1 MIDTPR
7 KAAYNESNFRR
18 PLPGGEKRNEHPVD
32 EEECDL
38 KPNSR
43 FVSLVLAGALALTAS
58 TGAFAAATPETALP
72 EEGIILE
79 EGAVSTVDPEPAPA
93 AESPAPQAE
102 VPAEEPPVSPLPA
115 AEEDDGTVGEE
126 GAETTFDSS
135 FSGSSL
141 LDPNSSMVP
150 SLISA
155 TFYYDEA
162 HKVLTL
168 VNQIRSQYG
177 LNPLTWD
184 SELEETAVLR
194 AAECSVSFSH
204 TRPNGESCFSLYPDN
219 TSSGGENIAAGY
231 ANAEAVVN
239 GWMNSPGHRANILN
253 PNYTTMAVG
262 MVQASGTR
270 YGYYW
275 SQNFTGY
282 WSPSTTGDGQYAYSG
297 TAAKTVVSEAVGT
310 AAQVAVKNFVIRLY
324 ELVLGR
330 APETDGLA
338 NWYNALI
345 TGSQT
350 GAEAAQGFFF
360 SEEFLNKNTSDIEYL
375 ETLYRTMLDRPS
387 DSNGLAYWLDVMD
400 TGFSRTY
407 IYRGFA
413 ESAEFTGI
421 CANAGIVR
429 GSVTMTESRD
439 LNPGVTGFVSRLYS
453 IAFSR
458 TPDAGGLNNW
468 TAAILGGART
478 PEQVGY
484 EFFFSTEMKMKNLS
498 DEEFVTLLYRVF
510 LDREPDK
517 NGINDWVSCMK
528 AGMKR
533 DAILYGISK
542 SAEFNTILNSFG
554 LSATQG
560 EMVYVVAADN
570 NYHTAGCA
578 KMTGKRTI
586 PLLLQDAVNIGY
598 TPCTSCR

>member
-1 MIDTPR
+1 M
-7 KAAYNESNFRR
+7 
-18 PLPGGEKRNEHPVD
+18 
-32 EEECDL
+32 
-38 KPNSR
+38 KPSSR
-43 FVSLVLAGALALTAS
+43 FVALVLAGALALTAS

-79 EGAVSTVDPEPAPA
+79 EGAVSTVDPEPAQQPAPTPESTPVAQTDPA

-102 VPAEEPPVSPLPA
+102 VPAEEVPADPLPA
-115 AEEDDGTVGEE
+115 AEDPSGTTGEE
-126 GAETTFDSS
+126 GSQTTFDSG
-135 FSGSSL
+135 FTGSSL
-141 LDPNSSMVP
+141 LDSNSRMVP
-150 SLISA
+150 ALISA
-155 TFYYDEA
+155 NFYYDEA
-162 HKVLTL
+162 HRVLTL

-177 LNPLTWD
+177 LNTLTWD
-184 SELEETAVLR
+184 SELEKTAALR

-204 TRPNGESCFSLYPDN
+204 TRPNGTSCFTAYP
-219 TSSGGENIAAGY
+219 SGLFLGGENIAAGT
-231 ANAEAVVN
+231 ATDTAEEVVN
-239 GWMNSPGHRANILN
+239 LWMNSPGHRANILN
-253 PNYTTMAVG
+253 PDYTTMAVG
-262 MVQASGTR
+262 LVYVGGTR

-275 SQNFTGY
+275 SQNFASGV
-282 WSPSTTGDGQYAYSG
+282 GDGQYAYSG
-297 TAAKTVVSEAVGT
+297 SGSGTVISEAVGT
-310 AAQVAVKNFVIRLY
+310 DAQVAVKNFVIRLY

-330 APETDGLA
+330 TPETNGLA
-338 NWYNALI
+338 NWYNALV

-350 GAEAAQGFFF
+350 GAQAAQGFFF
-360 SEEFLNKNTSDIEYL
+360 SEEFLNKNTSDTEYI
-375 ETLYRTMLDRPS
+375 ETLYRTMLGRAS
-387 DSNGLAYWLDVMD
+387 DQNGMNYWKSNLK

-413 ESAEFTGI
+413 ESAEFSQI

-429 GSVTMTESRD
+429 GSVAMTESRD
-439 LNPGVTGFVSRLYS
+439 QNPGVTGFVSRLYS

-517 NGINDWVSCMK
+517 NGINDWVGCMK

-570 NYHTAGCA
+570 HYHTAGCA
-578 KMTGKRTI
+578 KMAGKRTI

>member
-1 MIDTPR
+1 M
-7 KAAYNESNFRR
+7 
-18 PLPGGEKRNEHPVD
+18 
-32 EEECDL
+32 
-38 KPNSR
+38 KPSSR
-43 FVSLVLAGALALTAS
+43 FVALVLAGALALTAS

-79 EGAVSTVDPEPAPA
+79 EGAVSTVDPEPAQQPAPTPESTPAAQTDPA

-102 VPAEEPPVSPLPA
+102 VPAEEVPADPLPA
-115 AEEDDGTVGEE
+115 AEDSSGTTGEE
-126 GAETTFDSS
+126 GSQTTFDSG
-135 FSGSSL
+135 FTGSSL
-141 LDPNSSMVP
+141 LDSNSRMVP
-150 SLISA
+150 ALISA
-155 TFYYDEA
+155 NFYYDEA
-162 HKVLTL
+162 HRVLTL

-177 LNPLTWD
+177 LNTLTWD
-184 SELEETAVLR
+184 SELEKTAALR

-204 TRPNGESCFSLYPDN
+204 TRPNGEPCYTAYPSGLYLA
-219 TSSGGENIAAGY
+219 GENIAAGT
-231 ANAEAVVN
+231 ATDTAEEVVN
-239 GWMNSPGHRANILN
+239 LWMNSPGHRANILN
-253 PNYTTMAVG
+253 PDYTTMSVG
-262 MVQASGTR
+262 MVYVSGTR

-275 SQNFTGY
+275 SQNFAGG
-282 WSPSTTGDGQYAYSG
+282 SGDGQYAYSG
-297 TAAKTVVSEAVGT
+297 TGSSTVISEAVGT

-330 APETDGLA
+330 TPETDGLA
-338 NWYNALI
+338 NWYNALV

-360 SEEFLNKNTSDIEYL
+360 SEEFLNKNTSDTEYL

-387 DSNGLAYWLDVMD
+387 DQNGMNYWKSNLK

-413 ESAEFTGI
+413 ESAEFSQI

-429 GSVTMTESRD
+429 GSVTLTESRD
-439 LNPGVTGFVSRLYS
+439 QNPGVTGFVSRLYS

-498 DEEFVTLLYRVF
+498 DEEFVRLLYRVF

-598 TPCTSCR
+598 TPCSSCR

>member
-1 MIDTPR
+1 M
-7 KAAYNESNFRR
+7 
-18 PLPGGEKRNEHPVD
+18 
-32 EEECDL
+32 

-79 EGAVSTVDPEPAPA
+79 EGAVSTVDPEPAPTPESTPAAQTAPA
-93 AESPAPQAE
+93 AEAPATQAE
-102 VPAEEPPVSPLPA
+102 VPAEEPPASPLPSV
-115 AEEDDGTVGEE
+115 EDPSGTTGEE
-126 GAETTFDSS
+126 GSQTTFDSG
-135 FSGSSL
+135 FTGSSL
-141 LDPNSSMVP
+141 LDPNSQMVP
-150 SLISA
+150 ALISA
-155 TFYYDEA
+155 NFYYDEA
-162 HKVLTL
+162 HRVLTL

-184 SELEETAVLR
+184 SELEKTAALR

-204 TRPNGESCFSLYPDN
+204 TRPNGEPCYTAYPSGLYLA
-219 TSSGGENIAAGY
+219 GENIAAGT
-231 ANAEAVVN
+231 ATDTAEEVVN
-239 GWMNSPGHRANILN
+239 LWMNSPGHRANILN
-253 PNYTTMAVG
+253 PNYTTMSVG
-262 MVQASGTR
+262 MVYVSGTR

-275 SQNFTGY
+275 SQNFAGG
-282 WSPSTTGDGQYAYSG
+282 SGDGQYAYSG
-297 TAAKTVVSEAVGT
+297 TGSSTVISEAVGT

-330 APETDGLA
+330 TPETDGLA
-338 NWYNALI
+338 NWYNALV

-360 SEEFLNKNTSDIEYL
+360 SEEFLNKNTSDTEYL

-387 DSNGLAYWLDVMD
+387 DSSGLAYWLDVMD

-413 ESAEFTGI
+413 ESTEFSQI

-429 GSVTMTESRD
+429 GSVTLTESRD
-439 LNPGVTGFVSRLYS
+439 QNPGVTGFVSRLYS

-498 DEEFVTLLYRVF
+498 DEEFVRLLYRVF

-598 TPCTSCR
+598 TPCSSCR

>member
-1 MIDTPR
+1 M
-7 KAAYNESNFRR
+7 KS
-18 PLPGGEKRNEHPVD
+18 
-32 EEECDL
+32 
-38 KPNSR
+38 NSR

-93 AESPAPQAE
+93 PESTPAAQTAPAAEAPATQAE
-102 VPAEEPPVSPLPA
+102 VPAEETPASPLPSV
-115 AEEDDGTVGEE
+115 EDPSGTTGEE
-126 GAETTFDSS
+126 GSQTTFDSG
-135 FSGSSL
+135 FTGSSL
-141 LDPNSSMVP
+141 LDPNSQMVP
-150 SLISA
+150 ALISA
-155 TFYYDEA
+155 NFYYDEA
-162 HKVLTL
+162 HRVLTL

-184 SELEETAVLR
+184 SELEKTAALR

-204 TRPNGESCFSLYPDN
+204 TRPNGEPCYTAYPSGLYLA
-219 TSSGGENIAAGY
+219 GENIAAGT
-231 ANAEAVVN
+231 ATDTAEEVVN
-239 GWMNSPGHRANILN
+239 LWMNSPGHRANILN
-253 PNYTTMAVG
+253 PNYTTMSVG
-262 MVQASGTR
+262 MVYVSGTR

-275 SQNFTGY
+275 SQNFAGG
-282 WSPSTTGDGQYAYSG
+282 SGDGQYAYSG
-297 TAAKTVVSEAVGT
+297 TGSSTVISEAVGT

-330 APETDGLA
+330 TPETDGLA
-338 NWYNALI
+338 NWYNALV

-360 SEEFLNKNTSDIEYL
+360 SEEFLNKNTSDTEYL

-387 DSNGLAYWLDVMD
+387 DSSGLAYWLDVMD

-413 ESAEFTGI
+413 ESTEFSQI

-429 GSVTMTESRD
+429 GSVTLTESRD
-439 LNPGVTGFVSRLYS
+439 QNPGVTGFVSRLYS

-498 DEEFVTLLYRVF
+498 DEEFVRLLYRVF

-578 KMTGKRTI
+578 KMTDKRTI

-598 TPCTSCR
+598 TPCSSCR

>member
-1 MIDTPR
+1 M
-7 KAAYNESNFRR
+7 
-18 PLPGGEKRNEHPVD
+18 
-32 EEECDL
+32 

-79 EGAVSTVDPEPAPA
+79 EGAVSTVDPEPAPTPESTPAAQTAPA
-93 AESPAPQAE
+93 AEAPATQAE
-102 VPAEEPPVSPLPA
+102 VPAEETPASPLPSV
-115 AEEDDGTVGEE
+115 EDPSGTTGEE
-126 GAETTFDSS
+126 GSQTTFDSG
-135 FSGSSL
+135 FTGSSL
-141 LDPNSSMVP
+141 LDPNSQMVP
-150 SLISA
+150 ALISA
-155 TFYYDEA
+155 NFYYDEA
-162 HKVLTL
+162 HRVLTL

-184 SELEETAVLR
+184 SELEKTAALR

-204 TRPNGESCFSLYPDN
+204 TRPNGEPCYTAYPSGLYLA
-219 TSSGGENIAAGY
+219 GENIAAGT
-231 ANAEAVVN
+231 ATDTAEEVVN
-239 GWMNSPGHRANILN
+239 LWMNSPGHRANILN
-253 PNYTTMAVG
+253 PNYTTMSVG
-262 MVQASGTR
+262 MVYVSGTR

-275 SQNFTGY
+275 SQNFAGG
-282 WSPSTTGDGQYAYSG
+282 SGDGQYAYSG
-297 TAAKTVVSEAVGT
+297 TGSSTVISEAVGT

-330 APETDGLA
+330 TPETDGLA
-338 NWYNALI
+338 NWYNALV

-360 SEEFLNKNTSDIEYL
+360 SEEFLNKNTSDTEYL

-387 DSNGLAYWLDVMD
+387 DSSGLAYWLDVMD

-413 ESAEFTGI
+413 ESTEFSQI

-429 GSVTMTESRD
+429 GSVTLTESRD
-439 LNPGVTGFVSRLYS
+439 QNPGVTGFVSRLYS

-498 DEEFVTLLYRVF
+498 DEEFVRLLYRVF

-517 NGINDWVSCMK
+517 NGINDWVICMK

-598 TPCTSCR
+598 TPCSSCR

>member
-1 MIDTPR
+1 M
-7 KAAYNESNFRR
+7 
-18 PLPGGEKRNEHPVD
+18 
-32 EEECDL
+32 

-93 AESPAPQAE
+93 PESTPAAQTAPAAEAPATQAE
-102 VPAEEPPVSPLPA
+102 VPAEEPPASPLPSV
-115 AEEDDGTVGEE
+115 EDPSGTTGEE
-126 GAETTFDSS
+126 GSQTTFDSG
-135 FSGSSL
+135 FTGSSL
-141 LDPNSSMVP
+141 LDPNSQMVP
-150 SLISA
+150 ALISA
-155 TFYYDEA
+155 NFYYDEA
-162 HKVLTL
+162 HRVLTL

-184 SELEETAVLR
+184 SELEKTAALR

-204 TRPNGESCFSLYPDN
+204 TRPNGEPCYTAYPSGLYLA
-219 TSSGGENIAAGY
+219 GENIAAGT
-231 ANAEAVVN
+231 ATDTAEEVVN
-239 GWMNSPGHRANILN
+239 LWMNSPGHRANILN
-253 PNYTTMAVG
+253 PNYTTMSVG
-262 MVQASGTR
+262 MVYVSGTR

-275 SQNFTGY
+275 SQNFAGG
-282 WSPSTTGDGQYAYSG
+282 SGDGQYAYSG
-297 TAAKTVVSEAVGT
+297 TGSSTVISEAVGT

-330 APETDGLA
+330 TPETDGLA
-338 NWYNALI
+338 NWYNALV

-360 SEEFLNKNTSDIEYL
+360 SEEFLNKNTSDTEYL

-387 DSNGLAYWLDVMD
+387 DSSGLAYWLDVMD

-413 ESAEFTGI
+413 ESTEFSQI

-429 GSVTMTESRD
+429 GSVTLTESRD
-439 LNPGVTGFVSRLYS
+439 QNPGVTGFVSRLYS

-498 DEEFVTLLYRVF
+498 DEEFVRLLYRVF

-598 TPCTSCR
+598 TPCSSCR

>member
-1 MIDTPR
+1 M
-7 KAAYNESNFRR
+7 
-18 PLPGGEKRNEHPVD
+18 
-32 EEECDL
+32 

-93 AESPAPQAE
+93 PESTPAAQTAPAAEAPATQAE
-102 VPAEEPPVSPLPA
+102 VPAEETPASPLPSV
-115 AEEDDGTVGEE
+115 EDPSGTTGEE
-126 GAETTFDSS
+126 GSQTTFDSG
-135 FSGSSL
+135 FTGSSL
-141 LDPNSSMVP
+141 LDPNSQMVP
-150 SLISA
+150 ALISA
-155 TFYYDEA
+155 NFYYDEA
-162 HKVLTL
+162 HRVLTL

-184 SELEETAVLR
+184 SELEKTAALR

-204 TRPNGESCFSLYPDN
+204 TRPNGEPCYTAYPSGLYLA
-219 TSSGGENIAAGY
+219 GENIAAGT
-231 ANAEAVVN
+231 ATDTAEEVVN
-239 GWMNSPGHRANILN
+239 LWMNSPGHRANILN
-253 PNYTTMAVG
+253 PNYTTMSVG
-262 MVQASGTR
+262 MVYVSGTR

-275 SQNFTGY
+275 SQNFAGG
-282 WSPSTTGDGQYAYSG
+282 SGDGQYAYSG
-297 TAAKTVVSEAVGT
+297 TGSSTVISEAVGT

-330 APETDGLA
+330 TPETDGLA
-338 NWYNALI
+338 NWYNALV

-360 SEEFLNKNTSDIEYL
+360 SEEFLNKNTSDTEYL

-387 DSNGLAYWLDVMD
+387 DSSGLAYWLDVMD

-413 ESAEFTGI
+413 ESTEFSQI

-429 GSVTMTESRD
+429 GSVTLTESRD
-439 LNPGVTGFVSRLYS
+439 QNPGVTGFVSRLYS

-498 DEEFVTLLYRVF
+498 DEEFVRLLYRVF

-598 TPCTSCR
+598 TPCSSCR